1 VLCRKFLKGGSSDR
15 PFFTSLEIENPMFIF
30 PKMREPDDF
39 GAGHFGAS
47 RGNRTHR
54 GVDIA
59 AEAGSACYSVTDGIV
74 TKFGYPYADDLSY
87 RYVEVTYDGVTRFRY
102 FYVDPHEDLEIGDTV
117 TKGFIWVLSRML
129 LRSTRQKMK
138 KMNNHIHF
146 EVIEK
151 GEYVDPVDALWWSGG
166 PNLHKLGLVPV

>member
-1 VLCRKFLKGGSSDR
+1 
-15 PFFTSLEIENPMFIF
+15 MFIF

-39 GAGHFGAS
+39 GAGYFGAS
-47 RGNRTHR
+47 RGNKTHR

-117 TKGFIWVLSRML
+117 HQGLYLGTVQDVAAKYE
-129 LRSTRQKMK
+129 TEDE

-166 PNLHKLGLVPV
+166 PNLHKLGLVPA

>member
-1 VLCRKFLKGGSSDR
+1 ML
-15 PFFTSLEIENPMFIF
+15 IF

-74 TKFGYPYADDLSY
+74 TKFGYPYADDFSY
-87 RYVEVTYDGVTRFRY
+87 RYVEVTYDQVTRFRY
-102 FYVDPHEDLEIGDTV
+102 FYVEPGEDLKIGDEVYSGVYLGTV
-117 TKGFIWVLSRML
+117 QDVAAKYETED
-129 LRSTRQKMK
+129 K

-146 EVIEK
+146 EVIED
-151 GEYVDPVDALWWSGG
+151 GEYIDPVETLYIVGG
-166 PNLHKLGLVPV
+166 PDLHKLGLVPV